1 MGVGVPDWVYD
12 GLEGFQGYLD
22 RGGPLEFVL
31 TLALTFGGY
40 HFLVFVHELGHALA
54 VRARGL
60 PVREFVV
67 GDRADVV
74 VRVAG
79 MRMHFGRATDDAAV
93 HGYVATDPNRAS
105 PADMLVIALA
115 GPAADVLATVALLAL
130 ASAGVYD
137 GFVNVLIVLMA
148 IAEACSAAGN
158 LVPRERD
165 GWLSDGRIAQ
175 LAREAMRTPAP
186 VSVDPNEATSVAPP
200 PKVDGA
206 CGTASSAA
214 ASSGSRS
221 RG

>member
-60 PVREFVV
+60 PVREFAV

-79 MRMHFGRATDDAAV
+79 MRMRFGRASDDAAE
-93 HGYVATDPNRAS
+93 G
-105 PADMLVIALA
+105 A
-115 GPAADVLATVALLAL
+115 G
-130 ASAGVYD
+130 
-137 GFVNVLIVLMA
+137 
-148 IAEACSAAGN
+148 
-158 LVPRERD
+158 
-165 GWLSDGRIAQ
+165 
-175 LAREAMRTPAP
+175 
-186 VSVDPNEATSVAPP
+186 
-200 PKVDGA
+200 
-206 CGTASSAA
+206 
-214 ASSGSRS
+214 
-221 RG
+221 